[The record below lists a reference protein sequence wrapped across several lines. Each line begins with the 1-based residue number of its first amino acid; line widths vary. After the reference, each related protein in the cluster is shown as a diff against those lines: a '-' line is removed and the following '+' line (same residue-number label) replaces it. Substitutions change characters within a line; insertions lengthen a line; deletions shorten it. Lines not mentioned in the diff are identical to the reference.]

1 MIGFEALAIIVS
13 AIGVGSR
20 KEEKAKRLSEL
31 EEILLGYCIR
41 LRLEIKSYAYIS
53 DRTVAV

>member
-1 MIGFEALAIIVS
+1 MAVTAS
-13 AIGVGSR
+13 AVEVGLG

-53 DRTVAV
+53 DRMVAV